1 MKYVDGFVLSVKKNK
16 IKEYKKMAEMGK
28 KMWLKYGALEYVEAV
43 GDDLKS
49 ASKWGCWAFPKMAKT
64 KPDET
69 VVFAFIVY
77 KSKAHRNLVNRKV
90 MKDPL
95 MKSDHK
101 SMPFEMKRMAVGGFK
116 IIVGGKK

>member
-49 ASKWGCWAFPKMAKT
+49 ASKWGCWTFPKMAKT
-64 KPDET
+64 KLDEK

-90 MKDPL
+90 MKL
-95 MKSDHK
+95 MDNEHHK
-101 SMPFEMKRMAVGGFK
+101 QMPFDMKRMAVGGFK
-116 IIVGGKK
+116 VMVGGKK